1 MNPTRVRPVIYQQKS
16 ATYIFNEI
24 NRFLAKDSV
33 VDVVDSVVDVEVSD
47 SVVDV
52 KVVVLVDTLS
62 DEFINVVDPP

>member
-1 MNPTRVRPVIYQQKS
+1 MDVEVVVV
-16 ATYIFNEI
+16 
-24 NRFLAKDSV
+24 DSV